1 MRRGLGFESPG
12 RNRMTA
18 IVQRPGREVVA
29 LETRVRLALAVPR
42 GGVGNSNRAVPR
54 TADARA
60 NRARPT
66 PGIPEGCT
74 RGRRTPSEGGDQR
87 SRRVANALVVQFGQ
101 DVGLS
106 NQRSAFKSRPE
117 RADRWQ
123 KSPCARPQSES
134 MQVRVLPDPFCRS
147 GSRSRSARLVSGR
160 TPVQLRP
167 AASDA

>member
-1 MRRGLGFESPG
+1 MRIGP
-12 RNRMTA
+12 
-18 IVQRPGREVVA
+18 
-29 LETRVRLALAVPR
+29 VPLLW
-42 GGVGNSNRAVPR
+42 
-54 TADARA
+54 
-60 NRARPT
+60 
-66 PGIPEGCT
+66 IPEGCT

-160 TPVQLRP
+160 NAGASPACGLGRAAQSDRTHPFLRVEVRVRIP
-167 AASDA
+167 SHPPCPRGLPDRTVAREATGGGSIPLGGVGHVV